1 MSRAP
6 QESIPFGIDVGEDG
20 SVLDYRRPSVWVAS
34 PDVAAAGGKIVTS
47 IARVCRHPRAAM
59 HDGRVLHDAIALH
72 FDGDVC
78 KPLVMEANTN
88 WARLAF
94 ALGGKVAA
102 WVGARVV
109 LFNEPTSIH
118 GTRCYGVRIRAARD
132 GE

>member
-1 MSRAP
+1 MSREP
-6 QESIPFGIDVGEDG
+6 QETIPFGIDVGEDG

-47 IARVCRHPRAAM
+47 IARVCRHPRAQM
-59 HDGRVLHDAIALH
+59 HDGRVLVDAIALH
-72 FDGDVC
+72 FDGDT

-88 WARLAF
+88 WARLAL
-94 ALGGKVAA
+94 ALGPKVAR

-109 LFNEPTSIH
+109 LFNELTSIH
-118 GTRCYGVRIRAARD
+118 GKRCFGVRIRAARK